1 MSAVAAPS
9 RLSTTRPADLA
20 LRAFV
25 VLLVLV
31 IVVGAVTT
39 DGFLTSD
46 NIKAILSATA
56 FVGIIAVGATVI
68 MLGGSLFSLSLGTT
82 TAVTSILFLFA
93 LKSGIVFAIVLTLVV
108 GALIFALQGGIVGSV
123 GANPI
128 IVTIGAGSLQEG
140 LTTWRNPGNIGP
152 PDGVNIDWLAK
163 TLLGLP
169 LAIYVFFVVAVVVD
183 QFMRRTLWG
192 RQIYHLGENRE
203 AARAA
208 GLPIGWLTT
217 AMYAIAGVCV
227 AIAGILVAGFNQ
239 NSNLAVSGTFTFDA
253 TAAILVGGSAVNGGA
268 GSVGRT
274 VLGALVIAAISD
286 MLLLRG
292 ASTGVQV
299 LVKGVIVI
307 IVVVLV
313 HLARREGRAS

>member
-1 MSAVAAPS
+1 MSTVPLTLRTS
-9 RLSTTRPADLA
+9 VRRPADLA

-25 VLLVLV
+25 GLLVLV

-39 DGFLTSD
+39 DGFLSAD
-46 NIKAILSATA
+46 NLKAILTASA

-93 LKSGIVFAIVLTLVV
+93 LRWGVPVALMLTVLSGAVIFAI
-108 GALIFALQGGIVGSV
+108 QGGIVGSI

-128 IVTIGAGSLQEG
+128 IVTIGAGALQEG
-140 LTTWRNPGNIGP
+140 ITTWRQAGNISPP
-152 PDGVNIDWLAK
+152 PDVNIDFLA
-163 TLLGLP
+163 TTVIGLP
-169 LAIYVFFVVAVVVD
+169 VSIFVFIAVAVAVD
-183 QFMRRTLWG
+183 LFMRRTSRG
-192 RQIYHLGENRE
+192 RQIYLLGENRP

-208 GLPIGWLTT
+208 GFPVAWLTT
-217 AMYAIAGVCV
+217 AAFTISGICV

-253 TAAILVGGSAVNGGA
+253 IAAILVGGNAVEGGS

-274 VLGALVIAAISD
+274 VLGTLVIAAISD

-299 LVKGVIVI
+299 LVKGLIVVV
-307 IVVVLV
+307 VVVLV
-313 HLARREGRAS
+313 HLARREGRAT